1 MKIFIKIVFATLLF
15 FLSIEGFS
23 QKSFTTT
30 TPLLKLGKKENDSK
44 NGLFFGANLGFYF
57 ANKYN
62 AQYYNGKGINS
73 VDSVIFHPYNYT
85 NIKQALQHD
94 FLLSELPSNLKYSPA
109 LMIGLF
115 FKYSFLKSAFF
126 IQFNF
131 SKLTTKDIFTIQYN
145 DPFNPSIP
153 IYKQESI
160 HGAEQRANIDVGY
173 SYTFSPDKKTRPY
186 IELGVNL
193 NNTKLIENR
202 IKIEN
207 LDFSIINPSTSYYK
221 FNEGGIGMG
230 AFIGSGVELVFSD
243 IVSVNP
249 GFNIYYNKT
258 KLGDYYKFK
267 PNYAIFVRVVL
278 NGLL

>member
-1 MKIFIKIVFATLLF
+1 MKIFIKIVY
-15 FLSIEGFS
+15 LSLVITISTQGFS
-23 QKSFTTT
+23 QNSFTAT
-30 TPLLKLGKKENDSK
+30 TPLLKLGKKDNDSK

-115 FKYSFLKSAFF
+115 FKYSFTKSAVF

-131 SKLTTKDIFTIQYN
+131 SKLTTKDVFTIQYD
-145 DPFNPSIP
+145 DPYNPSIP
-153 IYKQESI
+153 IYKQETI
-160 HGAEQRANIDVGY
+160 YGAEQRANIDLGY
-173 SYTFSPDKKTRPY
+173 SYTFSPEKNTRPY

-193 NNTKLIENR
+193 NNTKLIENK

-207 LDFSIINPSTSYYK
+207 LDFSIINPSTTYYK
-221 FNEGGIGMG
+221 FNEGGIGIG

-243 IVSVNP
+243 VISVNL
-249 GFNIYYNKT
+249 GFIIYYNKT
-258 KLGDYYKFK
+258 KLGDYYQFK
-267 PNYAIFVRVVL
+267 PNYTLFVRVIL